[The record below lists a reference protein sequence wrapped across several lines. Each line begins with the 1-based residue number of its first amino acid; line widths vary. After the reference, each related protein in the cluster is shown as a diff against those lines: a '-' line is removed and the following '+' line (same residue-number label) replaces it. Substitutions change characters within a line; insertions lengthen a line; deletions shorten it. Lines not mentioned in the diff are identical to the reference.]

1 MMYGFYYYD
10 YTYFLFMLPAF
21 LIAMYAQIKVQY
33 TFSKYSTIYNTRGLT
48 GAQAAQ
54 RVLMNNNVTNVAIE
68 RVSGHLSD
76 HYDPSTN
83 VIRLSDD
90 VYSSTS
96 VAAAGVAAHEAGH
109 AVQQNQ
115 GYLPIKIRSAMVPV
129 TKLGSFLSMPII
141 LLGLLLPVQ
150 YSFVVNIGIILFSM
164 IVVFELITLPVE
176 INASRRAIDT
186 LEQTDTLYGEELD
199 GAKEVLRAAA
209 FTYLASVFSSAMS
222 LLRILLITGNR
233 RGRD

>member
-1 MMYGFYYYD
+1 MYGFYYYD

-83 VIRLSDD
+83 VIRLSDA

-96 VAAAGVAAHEAGH
+96 VAAHEAGH